1 MESKASERIVWID
14 WAKSICM
21 FLVIL
26 GHCHIRVED
35 QFVTQFIYSFHMMLF
50 FFLSGILCKREL
62 SFDSIKSD
70 IRFLVLPYFT
80 FGILL
85 IVFDFMRARTFDL
98 CLFMQKLY
106 SLLLGDDA
114 SIGPIW
120 FLPALFICKQ
130 LFLIL
135 KKLKNNCIWLYFVF
149 VLMSFFPVYYISSN
163 QLNMPFFSDSALCG
177 LPFFVVGYESS
188 SLCVHIKKSKWY
200 LRFACSILLL
210 VLSVLVCRENGFVSL
225 ADCVIGNSVFLY
237 YINALSVIA
246 SICMLCMLFDKSNS
260 FVLTTSYGS
269 IFTLFFH
276 GIPMSFFNYYL
287 PVLIGCS
294 LFSYSLYLAF
304 LYSMST
310 YCICFFMIKYFDCH
324 YPLFWGLR
332 GNLCKILLKR

>member
-1 MESKASERIVWID
+1 MERKNERIVWID

-135 KKLKNNCIWLYFVF
+135 KKLKNNCIWLYFAI
-149 VLMSFFPVYYISSN
+149 VLLSFLPALCISSYK
-163 QLNMPFFSDSALCG
+163 LNIPFFSDSALCG
-177 LPFFVVGYESS
+177 LPFFIVGHESC
-188 SLCVHIKKSKWY
+188 SLCVYFKKIKWHI
-200 LRFACSILLL
+200 RFAFSILLL
-210 VLSVLVCRENGFVSL
+210 VFSAFICRVNGFVSL
-225 ADCVIGNSVFLY
+225 ADCVLGDSVFLY
-237 YINALSVIA
+237 YINALFVIA
-246 SICMLCMLFDKSNS
+246 SICMLCMFIEKNNS
-260 FVLTTSYGS
+260 FILTTSYGS

-276 GIPMSFFNYYL
+276 GIPMTFFNYYFPIIL
-287 PVLIGCS
+287 GLS
-294 LFSYSLYLAF
+294 LSSYSLFMAF
-304 LYSMST
+304 LYSIST
-310 YCICFFMIKYFDCH
+310 NFLCYFMIKYLDNHF
-324 YPLFWGLR
+324 PILFGLR
-332 GNLCKILLKR
+332 GNLRKL

>member
-135 KKLKNNCIWLYFVF
+135 KKLKNNCIWLYFAI
-149 VLMSFFPVYYISSN
+149 VLLSFLPALCISSYK
-163 QLNMPFFSDSALCG
+163 LNIPFFSDSALCG
-177 LPFFVVGYESS
+177 FPFLVVGYESS
-188 SLCVHIKKSKWY
+188 SLCLHIKKSKWY

-210 VLSVLVCRENGFVSL
+210 VLSALVCRENGFVNLS
-225 ADCVIGNSVFLY
+225 DCVIGNSVFLY

-246 SICMLCMLFDKSNS
+246 SICMLCMSIDKINS

-287 PVLIGCS
+287 PIILGFS
-294 LFSYSLYLAF
+294 LSSYSLFMAF
-304 LYSMST
+304 LFSIST
-310 YCICFFMIKYFDCH
+310 YIICYFIIKFLDDH
-324 YPLFWGLR
+324 FPILFGLR
-332 GNLCKILLKR
+332 GNLRKM